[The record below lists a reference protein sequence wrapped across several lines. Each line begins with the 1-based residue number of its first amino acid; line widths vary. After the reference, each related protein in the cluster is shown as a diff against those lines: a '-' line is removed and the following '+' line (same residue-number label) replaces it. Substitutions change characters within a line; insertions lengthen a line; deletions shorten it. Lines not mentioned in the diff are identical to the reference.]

1 MAYDQFEE
9 ETEIDALE
17 IIKTELADLATQY
30 PFLQVAD
37 TDQLYIAAAISDGD
51 AKLDSLRPFIES
63 YVFLRTRGYNGQ
75 VSYLYV
81 FMADTPLR
89 PVHLN
94 YSASGSVL
102 IEGSPAYKV
111 EYASQWARLDI
122 ATLWSPAI
130 ALRELGGIAQNGQP
144 DKVRMEASF
153 LCNCVR
159 AQYSLNDNPRTCNAV
174 RFKRKALQPIRH

>member
-1 MAYDQFEE
+1 MTDESDE
-9 ETEIDALE
+9 DTDIDALE
-17 IIKTELADLATQY
+17 IIKTELIDLHAQY

-63 YVFLRTRGYNGQ
+63 YVFLRTRAYNGQ
-75 VSYLYV
+75 VSFLFV

-102 IEGSPAYKV
+102 IEGSPAYKA
-111 EYASQWARLDI
+111 EYAKQWRSLDI

-130 ALRELGGIAQNGQP
+130 AMREMGGIASNGYP
-144 DKVRMEASF
+144 SSVRMEATC
-153 LCNCVR
+153 LCNCMR
-159 AQYSLNDNPRTCNAV
+159 AQYSLNDNPQTCKAV
-174 RFKRKALQPIRH
+174 RFKKKALQPLKH